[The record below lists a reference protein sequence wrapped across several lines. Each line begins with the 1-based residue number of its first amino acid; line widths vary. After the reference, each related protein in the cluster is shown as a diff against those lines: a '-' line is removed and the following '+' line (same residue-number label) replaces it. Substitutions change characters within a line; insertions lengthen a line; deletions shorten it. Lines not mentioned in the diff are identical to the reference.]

1 MQDFLQKSAN
11 HIAKELGRLHSGF
24 YSSEDFL
31 NFVQSKLNPEFVQL
45 ETAQLENIQKTGC
58 PKVQRKSVNR
68 HDSLSIGRPGRCRI
82 CDESFYEP
90 DFDCRIQEETDS
102 AGNGPEIAWRILRF
116 I

>member
-1 MQDFLQKSAN
+1 M
-11 HIAKELGRLHSGF
+11 
-24 YSSEDFL
+24 L

-45 ETAQLENIQKTGC
+45 ETAQLENIQK
-58 PKVQRKSVNR
+58 
-68 HDSLSIGRPGRCRI
+68 GRCRI

-102 AGNGPEIAWRILRF
+102 AGNGPEIASAGNGPEIAWRILRL

>member
-1 MQDFLQKSAN
+1 M
-11 HIAKELGRLHSGF
+11 
-24 YSSEDFL
+24 DFL

-45 ETAQLENIQKTGC
+45 ETAQLEKIQKRDAINSSSLIVQSETAQLPAF
-58 PKVQRKSVNR
+58 PKFINR

-102 AGNGPEIAWRILRF
+102 AGNGPEIAWRILRL

>member
-1 MQDFLQKSAN
+1 MTAM
-11 HIAKELGRLHSGF
+11 
-24 YSSEDFL
+24 L

-45 ETAQLENIQKTGC
+45 ETAQLENIQK
-58 PKVQRKSVNR
+58 
-68 HDSLSIGRPGRCRI
+68 GRCRI

-102 AGNGPEIAWRILRF
+102 AGNGPEIAWRILRL